1 MSRLLRG
8 IRSNHNGDF
17 YSLNCFHSYRTDN
30 KLKKHER
37 VCNEHDYC
45 HVEMATED
53 NKILEYNH
61 GEKSLRVPFIIY
73 LDLEFLLKKM
83 RSYKNNPEKSYT
95 EKKADHE
102 TSGWA
107 MLVKCSFDST
117 NHRYDYYRG
126 IECIENL
133 SKKLKDYAKEIINYE
148 EMIPWTGKE
157 NMSYEKQ
164 KVCHIWK
171 KEFCFNEYEKNKF
184 KLYQKVR
191 DHCHFPGKFGG
202 AAHSICNLR
211 CKVPKEIPVVIHNGL
226 TYDYHFIIK
235 QLAEEFKGQFECLGE
250 NTEKYITF

>member
-1 MSRLLRG
+1 
-8 IRSNHNGDF
+8 
-17 YSLNCFHSYRTDN
+17 
-30 KLKKHER
+30 
-37 VCNEHDYC
+37 
-45 HVEMATED
+45 MATED

-148 EMIPWTGKE
+148 EMIP
-157 NMSYEKQ
+157 
-164 KVCHIWK
+164 
-171 KEFCFNEYEKNKF
+171 
-184 KLYQKVR
+184 
-191 DHCHFPGKFGG
+191 
-202 AAHSICNLR
+202 
-211 CKVPKEIPVVIHNGL
+211 
-226 TYDYHFIIK
+226 
-235 QLAEEFKGQFECLGE
+235 
-250 NTEKYITF
+250 

>member
-1 MSRLLRG
+1 
-8 IRSNHNGDF
+8 
-17 YSLNCFHSYRTDN
+17 
-30 KLKKHER
+30 
-37 VCNEHDYC
+37 
-45 HVEMATED
+45 
-53 NKILEYNH
+53 
-61 GEKSLRVPFIIY
+61 
-73 LDLEFLLKKM
+73 
-83 RSYKNNPEKSYT
+83 
-95 EKKADHE
+95 
-102 TSGWA
+102 

-148 EMIPWTGKE
+148 EMIPWIGKE

-164 KVCHIWK
+164 KVCHIWQ
-171 KEFCFNEYEKNKF
+171 KEFCFDEYEKNKF

-191 DHCHFPGKFGG
+191 DHCHFTGKFRG

-211 CKVPKEIPVVIHNGL
+211 CKVPKEIPVVIHNSL

-235 QLAEEFKGQFECLGE
+235 QLAEEFNGQFECLGE